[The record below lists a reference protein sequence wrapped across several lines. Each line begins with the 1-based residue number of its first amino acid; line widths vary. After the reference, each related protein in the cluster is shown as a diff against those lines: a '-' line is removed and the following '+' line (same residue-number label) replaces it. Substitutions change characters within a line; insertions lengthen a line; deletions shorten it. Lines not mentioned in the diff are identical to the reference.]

1 MDRRLNPYLF
11 EDTELMDAIHAS
23 KTLPMFFCAAL
34 AVVTGEFSIAVLFL
48 MMASPYTHIGWGP
61 LHPPIG
67 K

>member
-11 EDTELMDAIHAS
+11 EQTELMDAIHAS

-48 MMASPYTHIGWGP
+48 MMASPTPTSGGDPFIP
-61 LHPPIG
+61 R
-67 K
+67 